1 MGSKGD
7 SWGQLRKGA
16 SGTGGAF
23 PSAEGEGA
31 RGMGIGGRGQMR
43 ENERLGAGGLSGA
56 GGMEGKQDSR
66 TAEQR
71 EFDALLERERRGLGA
86 GGDDKWA

>member
-1 MGSKGD
+1 MG
-7 SWGQLRKGA
+7 
-16 SGTGGAF
+16 
-23 PSAEGEGA
+23 
-31 RGMGIGGRGQMR
+31 
-43 ENERLGAGGLSGA
+43 
-56 GGMEGKQDSR
+56 GKQDSR